1 MEAIAIPELAP
12 RHHALAGYASAGLHV
27 EHAAHA
33 PTANQTTPAAAATN
47 DNAAPEARIDSSLSQ
62 RPSDLDLS
70 TASASL
76 SADVP
81 TPPDGMTFR
90 TDSNVI
96 CAPDPRSMEA
106 TVTPPCCSVA
116 TTLGALQRDLIAVGE
131 PYSDRLLRILDAQK
145 VTDGAGFA
153 FTAYLIR
160 YGDTEIRR
168 RYSDFY
174 SLRKC
179 LLRMYPAL
187 LIPPIPEK
195 HSFANY
201 ATQPASAKDD
211 PVIIARRQ
219 RRLQGFLNR
228 LVWHPTLGADHLVH
242 GFLSATV
249 SWTDTLRSAK
259 VTTMPSSPSK
269 SSKPAHATST
279 SALATTTTRPRTPVL
294 LDNALQLRPDPRFV
308 DVQAFTDK
316 FAHQIA
322 SVARH
327 HGRLV
332 RRYVELHREYAE
344 LASVYCTLSLEDDDA
359 PAVAAAME
367 RIGLALDTMT
377 ATTLQ
382 LSHQLDEKVGE
393 SLFEYGQYAHDIKT
407 ILKYHHEQYSALSHA
422 AAALQN
428 KRAQLEQLERA
439 DEAANRLAAALS
451 STPDDSAPLSPSPT
465 GATSPTRDG
474 DVPLPPAAD
483 QPPPSSP
490 APPPRG
496 LLGTLS
502 ALLAALLGQRDSPT
516 TARAHQLA
524 QARNLLAQLEDQT
537 GAKTHEAQHAS
548 HTILL
553 ELDWFQR
560 QKVRD
565 LKALLVHM
573 ATIHAQYA
581 RKNLAVWK
589 HAKDEICNI
598 PLPDDDDEEEERKRK
613 QKQKQ
618 IQDQDEP

>member
-12 RHHALAGYASAGLHV
+12 RHHAIADHASTGP
-27 EHAAHA
+27 HAAHA
-33 PTANQTTPAAAATN
+33 PTTNQTAPAPAATS
-47 DNAAPEARIDSSLSQ
+47 DYAAPEARPDSSLSQ
-62 RPSDLDLS
+62 GPSDPDLS
-70 TASASL
+70 TASASWA
-76 SADVP
+76 ADGP
-81 TPPDGMTFR
+81 TSPDLGHPTFQ
-90 TDSNVI
+90 TDSNVMH
-96 CAPDPRSMEA
+96 APDPRSMEA

-116 TTLGALQRDLIAVGE
+116 TTLDALRRDLIAAGE
-131 PYSDRLLRILDAQK
+131 PYSDRLVRILDAQK

-228 LVWHPTLGADHLVH
+228 LAWHPTLGADHLVH

-259 VTTMPSSPSK
+259 VTTMPSSPPK
-269 SSKPAHATST
+269 SSKSPHGPST
-279 SALATTTTRPRTPVL
+279 SAPTAALTRPRTPVPL
-294 LDNALQLRPDPRFV
+294 GNAHQLQPDPRFV
-308 DVQAFTDK
+308 DVQVFTDK

-344 LASVYCTLSLEDDDA
+344 LASVYCTLSLEDDAA

-422 AAALQN
+422 AAALQT

-439 DEAANRLAAALS
+439 DEAANRIAAAL

-465 GATSPTRDG
+465 RAISPTRDG
-474 DVPLPPAAD
+474 AVPLPSAVD
-483 QPPPSSP
+483 QPPPPSP

-516 TARAHQLA
+516 TARVHQLA
-524 QARNLLAQLEDQT
+524 QARELLAQLEDQT
-537 GAKTHEAQHAS
+537 GARAHEAQHAS

-565 LKALLVHM
+565 LKTLLVQM
-573 ATIHAQYA
+573 ATTHAQYA

-589 HAKDEICNI
+589 HAKDEICKI
-598 PLPDDDDEEEERKRK
+598 PLPDQDDENQDRKKK
-613 QKQKQ
+613 QNQNR
-618 IQDQDEP
+618 DEP

>member
-12 RHHALAGYASAGLHV
+12 RHHTDHANPGRHV
-27 EHAAHA
+27 AEHAAHA
-33 PTANQTTPAAAATN
+33 PATTNQTTPVTAAATA
-47 DNAAPEARIDSSLSQ
+47 DNAVRESRPDSSLSQ
-62 RPSDLDLS
+62 GPSDPDLS
-70 TASASL
+70 TASASWA
-76 SADVP
+76 ADGAPPPPGDP
-81 TPPDGMTFR
+81 TLQ
-90 TDSNVI
+90 TDPNVVH
-96 CAPDPRSMEA
+96 APDPRFMEA
-106 TVTPPCCSVA
+106 TVTLPCCSVA
-116 TTLGALQRDLIAVGE
+116 TVLDALRHDLITAGE
-131 PYSDRLLRILDAQK
+131 PYSGRLVRILDAQK

-228 LVWHPTLGADHLVH
+228 LAWHPTLGADHLVH

-249 SWTDTLRSAK
+249 SWNDTLRSAK

-269 SSKPAHATST
+269 SSKSAHAST
-279 SALATTTTRPRTPVL
+279 SAPAAALARPRTLMP
-294 LDNALQLRPDPRFV
+294 LDNAHQLRPDPRFV
-308 DVQAFTDK
+308 DVQVFTDK

-344 LASVYCTLSLEDDDA
+344 LASVYCTLSLEDDAA

-382 LSHQLDEKVGE
+382 LSHQLDEKVDE

-407 ILKYHHEQYSALSHA
+407 ILKFHHEQYSALSHA

-439 DEAANRLAAALS
+439 DEAANRIAAALS
-451 STPDDSAPLSPSPT
+451 TPEDSAPLSPTPT
-465 GATSPTRDG
+465 RALSPTRDG
-474 DVPLPPAAD
+474 AVPLPSAVD
-483 QPPPSSP
+483 QPPPPSP

-516 TARAHQLA
+516 TARVHQLA
-524 QARNLLAQLEDQT
+524 QARELLAQLEDQT
-537 GAKTHEAQHAS
+537 GARAHEAQHAS

-553 ELDWFQR
+553 ELNWFQR

-589 HAKDEICNI
+589 HAKDEICKI
-598 PLPDDDDEEEERKRK
+598 PLPDQED
-613 QKQKQ
+613 
-618 IQDQDEP
+618 QDQNQKNKLNQDDS